1 MCGDPVIG
9 VGVLLAMCGDPVLG
23 GDVPLR
29 GDSALGKGVLL
40 PVHGDPAMQFT
51 GLVVRTACS

>member
-51 GLVVRTACS
+51 GLVVQTACS